1 VRRLA
6 VLLLAAAAIAAPAC
20 GTPPKSR
27 CERTCVRMAQCSR
40 ELKHDPPFE
49 TSECIDECGKLE
61 LQSATRALVGQH
73 VRCVDEAADCQKV
86 MECP

>member
-1 VRRLA
+1 VLARLVALA
-6 VLLLAAAAIAAPAC
+6 VLLAAAC

-27 CERTCVRMAQCSR
+27 CDRSCGRMAQCAR
-40 ELKHDPPFE
+40 ELKTEPAFE

-61 LQSATRALVGQH
+61 LQPTTRTLVGQH